1 MMAWINII
9 VVCCSAKNETA
20 VMFSSFIVSRVMPV
34 RVNIVGDGANKPVD
48 YPDGAN
54 TEAVEK
60 KLLGGYGK
68 GIFKQQG
75 IGILSD
81 TLAPSDYE
89 YHLTAQQGQFF
100 RFHSLNSSIA

>member
-1 MMAWINII
+1 
-9 VVCCSAKNETA
+9 
-20 VMFSSFIVSRVMPV
+20 MPV
-34 RVNIVGDGANKPVD
+34 RVNIVGGGANEPVD

-68 GIFKQQG
+68 GILKQQG

-81 TLAPSDYE
+81 TLAPGDYE

-100 RFHSLNSSIA
+100 QFHALTSSIA

>member
-1 MMAWINII
+1 
-9 VVCCSAKNETA
+9 
-20 VMFSSFIVSRVMPV
+20 MPV
-34 RVNIVGDGANKPVD
+34 RVNIVGANEVVD

-68 GIFKQQG
+68 GILKQQG

-81 TLAPSDYE
+81 TLASGDYE
-89 YHLTAQQGQFF
+89 YHLTAQQGQFS
-100 RFHSLNSSIA
+100 SLYLLLMELMYVFIPVILFLL